1 MIVID
6 GMNFENEYDAADW
19 VRENASATGEYGIE
33 RVHVDGV
40 PVDGALTD
48 YLEYTE
54 AFTLDDG
61 SEILIMWTI
70 PAKYENKDLED
81 WPWDNGTARVV
92 VDGYHV
98 EEVA

>member
-1 MIVID
+1 MICVD

-33 RVHVDGV
+33 RINDESG
-40 PVDGALTD
+40 DR
-48 YLEYTE
+48 LEYTE